1 MSFMSLALLPPKAV
15 SYCISPCPD
24 SCFTGQQL
32 ECHTDGQ
39 AHRVTMWV
47 ADLLIV
53 LVPAI
58 IRLTERC

>member
-1 MSFMSLALLPPKAV
+1 MSLALLPPKAV

-24 SCFTGQQL
+24 SCYTGQVL

-47 ADLLIV
+47 ADLRIV